1 MIRFDSFQI
10 KIIACILMV
19 IDHMAI
25 FFPPYIS
32 LPMQWLGRLSFP
44 LFVFLIGWGCVYTH
58 NIRNYVLRLYVAS
71 VVMCGIAL
79 VLNRSSN
86 AFTDLLHVA
95 LLIAI
100 ISSSKKKRAIGI
112 AGYVIWQ
119 VVSTLILQSLSP
131 ILGNVFIYIASTIF
145 ANWISL
151 DGGYFYVILGIVL
164 WKFHDSRVSL
174 SLAFAS
180 SVLLLFASQF
190 ASHAASELMY
200 TAPTNLIAVVDQVL
214 FVLLRNDG
222 GLWNPLFIQYQWMMI
237 FSLPIMLLYNN
248 RRGLPVKW
256 LFYVFYPAHLAII
269 TIAMRLLGVNYG
281 A

>member
-151 DGGYFYVILGIVL
+151 DGGYFYVILGVVL
-164 WKFHDSRVSL
+164 WKFHDSRLSL

-180 SVLLLFASQF
+180 SVLVMFAAQF
-190 ASHAASELMY
+190 AAFIVHELQY
-200 TAPTNLIAVVDQVL
+200 GTTTPLTHIADTAL
-214 FVLLRNDG
+214 FVFLRG
-222 GLWNPLFIQYQWMMI
+222 GGELWSPLFNQYQWMMI
-237 FSLPIMLLYNN
+237 FSLPFMLLYNN
-248 RRGLPVKW
+248 RRGVPVKW
-256 LFYVFYPAHLAII
+256 LFYVFYPTHLAII
-269 TIAMRLLGVNYG
+269 TIVMRLLGVTYG